1 MPDKDFY
8 QVLGVNRDASDS
20 EIKKA
25 YRKLA
30 IQFHPDKNPGNKEA
44 EEKFK
49 EISAAFDILKDPEK
63 RSKYDQ
69 FGHDAFRGGHSSGG
83 VDPFD
88 LFKDVFGGG
97 GGRGGFGSIFEDFF
111 GGGGGGGRASEG
123 VSGNDLRVT
132 VSISLEQSASGV
144 EKEIKYSRHLECSE
158 CEGSGSADGSSKT
171 MCPTC
176 GGVGQ
181 VASNQGFI
189 SIRRTC
195 PTCNGSGVKIENPCN
210 SCSGQGRKKS
220 SDSVKVKIPAG
231 IHDGSRLCSRNRGDA
246 GPQKGPFGDLYVDV
260 QVKAHDL
267 FERDEDDLF
276 HELFIPFTLS
286 TLGGTVETPTL
297 DGKVTLKIP
306 PGTPCNKTFRIR
318 DNGMPNLRSPSHRG
332 DLYVKIVIEVPK
344 NLNKEQRQKLVD
356 YGLSCGEED
365 LSSESGILDKAKRF
379 FDGDN

>member
-1 MPDKDFY
+1 
-8 QVLGVNRDASDS
+8 
-20 EIKKA
+20 
-25 YRKLA
+25 
-30 IQFHPDKNPGNKEA
+30 
-44 EEKFK
+44 
-49 EISAAFDILKDPEK
+49 
-63 RSKYDQ
+63 
-69 FGHDAFRGGHSSGG
+69 
-83 VDPFD
+83 
-88 LFKDVFGGG
+88 
-97 GGRGGFGSIFEDFF
+97 
-111 GGGGGGGRASEG
+111 
-123 VSGNDLRVT
+123 
-132 VSISLEQSASGV
+132 
-144 EKEIKYSRHLECSE
+144 
-158 CEGSGSADGSSKT
+158 

-195 PTCNGSGVKIENPCN
+195 PSCNGSGVKIENPCN

-231 IHDGSRLCSRNRGDA
+231 INDGSRLCSRNRGDA

-318 DNGMPNLRSPSHRG
+318 DKGMPNLRSPSHRG

>member
-1 MPDKDFY
+1 MADNDFY

-30 IQFHPDKNPGNKEA
+30 VKFHPDKNPGDNEA

-69 FGHDAFRGGHSSGG
+69 FGHDAFRGGHPSGG

-97 GGRGGFGSIFEDFF
+97 GGSGGFGSIFEDFF
-111 GGGGGGGRASEG
+111 GSSGSSRGSEG
-123 VSGNDLRVT
+123 LRGNDLRVT
-132 VSISLEQSASGV
+132 VSISLEQAANGV
-144 EKEIKYSRHLECSE
+144 EKEIKYSRHRECSQ
-158 CEGSGSADGSSKT
+158 CEGSGSADGSSKS

-195 PTCNGSGVKIENPCN
+195 PSCNGSGVKIDNPCS
-210 SCSGQGRKKS
+210 SCSGQGRKKC

-231 IHDGSRLCSRNRGDA
+231 INDGSRLCSRNRGDA
-246 GPQKGPFGDLYVDV
+246 GPQNGPCGDLYVDV
-260 QVKAHDL
+260 QVKKHKL

-276 HELFIPFTLS
+276 HEIFIPFTLA
-286 TLGGTVETPTL
+286 TLGGTVEAPTIE
-297 DGKVTLKIP
+297 GKVTLKIP
-306 PGTPCNKTFRIR
+306 PATPCNKTFRIR
-318 DNGMPNLRSPSHRG
+318 DKGMPNLRTPSYKG
-332 DLYVKIVIEVPK
+332 DLYIKIVIDVPK
-344 NLNKEQRQKLVD
+344 NLSKEQRHKLVD
-356 YGLSCGEED
+356 YGLSCGEKD
-365 LSSESGILDKAKRF
+365 LSAESGILDKAKRF